1 MYSSILQKLPL
12 AVVGLLMV
20 AAVLMIY
27 FRSKNVTRSEF
38 IKTFKS
44 GPYITTWILVFVIV
58 MSGFFAIFN
67 HIKAKDSVM
76 AVVAL
81 NYSEASQAQN
91 SNGTRY
97 NMAEIICDEVVEKAI
112 EMGAF
117 EDVTVKQLKNCL
129 CVYPYVQGDVNDK
142 SNYHISTEF
151 VVEYHA
157 SKYTDHLDAENVIAL
172 ITSAYKEYYIE
183 KYTDNFSITGKEDK
197 PDYST
202 MEYMDIVEYFNKE
215 TTSVLNYLYG
225 MAEKGPSFVT
235 KNNTTFNS
243 IAGKVHQFK
252 ETQIEQNLKSLI
264 LQHGI
269 VRNKSNY
276 IDRLSY
282 QNKNT
287 AFDKQ
292 KNSTSFDLCNQA
304 IDMYSEEMTRVVLV
318 PTWDNSGKYYM
329 GRTKVGIDELSV
341 MATTFSDNVASGEK
355 EIMDNNLIIEK
366 MKSAQENT
374 SANSEADALVEAI
387 DASIDNFT
395 VEAINAGRE
404 YSNYRMNQ
412 CIAVSISGSSLFGE
426 LKTIIIFAV
435 LAYLAAMLYAVS
447 KRFPKNT
454 KIMQEDKK

>member
-1 MYSSILQKLPL
+1 MLSSFLQKLPL
-12 AVVGLLMV
+12 AVVGIMLIV
-20 AAVLMIY
+20 AVWTIY

-38 IKTFKS
+38 FKIFKS
-44 GPYITTWILVFVIV
+44 TRYISAGILIFVIII
-58 MSGFFAIFN
+58 SGVFGIFN
-67 HIKAKDSVM
+67 HMKAKHSVT

-97 NMAEIICDEVVEKAI
+97 NMAEIICDEVIEKAI
-112 EMGAF
+112 KMGAF

-129 CVYPYVQGDVNDK
+129 SVYPYVQGDVNDK
-142 SNYHISTEF
+142 ANYHISTEF

-157 SKYTDHLDAENVIAL
+157 SKHTDHLDAENVISL

-183 KYTDNFSITGKEDK
+183 KYTDNFSLTSKENK
-197 PDYST
+197 PDYSK
-202 MEYMDIVEYFNKE
+202 MEYMDIVTYLDKE
-215 TTSVLNYLYG
+215 TTAVLNYLYG

-235 KNNTTFNS
+235 ANNTTFNA

-269 VRNKSNY
+269 VRNKDNY

-287 AFDKQ
+287 DFDKQ
-292 KNSTSFDLCNQA
+292 KNSVSFNLCNQA
-304 IDMYSEEMTRVVLV
+304 IQMYSEEMTRVVLV
-318 PTWDNSGKYYM
+318 PTWDESGKYYM

-341 MATTFSDNVASGEK
+341 MATMFSDNVASNEK
-355 EIMDNNLIIEK
+355 EIMDNNLIINK
-366 MKSAQENT
+366 MHSASGNP
-374 SANSEADALVEAI
+374 SVYAEADALIE
-387 DASIDNFT
+387 SIDKSIDSFT
-395 VEAINAGRE
+395 TEAINAGRE

-426 LKTIIIFAV
+426 LKTIILFAV
-435 LAYLAAMLYAVS
+435 LAYMAALLYVAS
-447 KRFPKNT
+447 KKFPKA
-454 KIMQEDKK
+454 

>member
-1 MYSSILQKLPL
+1 MLSLLLQKLPL
-12 AVVGLLMV
+12 AVVGIVLI
-20 AAVLMIY
+20 AAALTIY
-27 FRSKNVTRSEF
+27 FRSKNVTKSEF
-38 IKTFKS
+38 VNIFKGARLLS
-44 GPYITTWILVFVIV
+44 AGILIFVII
-58 MSGFFAIFN
+58 SSTIFGILN
-67 HIKAKDSVM
+67 HIKAKDSVQ

-97 NMAEIICDEVVEKAI
+97 NMAEIICDEVVERAI

-117 EDVTVKQLKNCL
+117 ENVTVKQLRNCL
-129 CVYPYVQGDVNDK
+129 CVYPLVQGDVSDK
-142 SNYHISTEF
+142 ANYHISTEF

-157 SKYTDHLDAENVIAL
+157 SKHTNHLDAENVISL

-183 KYTDNFSITGKEDK
+183 KYTDNFGLSTKEDK

-202 MEYMDIVEYFNKE
+202 MEYMDIVTYFNKE
-215 TTSVLNYLYG
+215 TTAVLNYLYG

-235 KNNTTFNS
+235 KNNATFNS
-243 IAGKVHQFK
+243 IAGKVYQFK

-269 VRNKSNY
+269 VRNKEGFV
-276 IDRLSY
+276 DRLLY

-287 AFDKQ
+287 DFDKQ
-292 KNSTSFDLCNQA
+292 KNSVSFNLCNQA

-318 PTWDNSGKYYM
+318 PTWDESGKYYM

-341 MATTFSDNVASGEK
+341 MATTFSDNVASNEK
-355 EIMDNNLIIEK
+355 EMMDNNLIIGK
-366 MKSAQENT
+366 MQSASGQT
-374 SANSEADALVEAI
+374 AFGSEADALIESI
-387 DASIDNFT
+387 DKSIDNFVT
-395 VEAINAGRE
+395 EAINAGRE

-412 CIAVSISGSSLFGE
+412 CIAVSISGASFLGE

-435 LAYLAAMLYAVS
+435 LAYMAAVLFAVS
-447 KRFPKNT
+447 KKFPKA
-454 KIMQEDKK
+454 